1 MNLDHPHFE
10 TLLTHWKEG
19 RRDGEMVTRRSAI
32 KPEALKS
39 ILPMVALFD
48 WTPPDQL
55 VYRLQGT
62 MLADRSQHDLTGMNF
77 IDYVGPETAAA
88 LRQAM
93 PGIVS
98 QPCACQF
105 EYWSERR
112 SGAKERVQLL
122 MLPLSNANGDISI
135 IIDYAVILAT
145 EGIMEWG
152 EKGRSNVIGGEFVG
166 WWFHDL
172 GFGVPN

>member
-1 MNLDHPHFE
+1 
-10 TLLTHWKEG
+10 
-19 RRDGEMVTRRSAI
+19 MVTRRSAI

-98 QPCACQF
+98 QPCACQCEF
-105 EYWSERR
+105 GQNDALARKSAYSSSCCRSRMPMEISLLSLIARSFSPLKASWSGER
-112 SGAKERVQLL
+112 KE
-122 MLPLSNANGDISI
+122 
-135 IIDYAVILAT
+135 
-145 EGIMEWG
+145 
-152 EKGRSNVIGGEFVG
+152 
-166 WWFHDL
+166 DL
-172 GFGVPN
+172 T